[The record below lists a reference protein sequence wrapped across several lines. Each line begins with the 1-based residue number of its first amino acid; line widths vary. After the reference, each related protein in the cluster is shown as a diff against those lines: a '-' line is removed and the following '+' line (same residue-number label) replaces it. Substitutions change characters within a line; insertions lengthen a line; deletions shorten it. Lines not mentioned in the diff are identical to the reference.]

1 MDGGPGPWGTATGI
15 ASRESHAGECSGHAG
30 ECSGHAGE
38 CSGHAGEC
46 NRAKTQGT
54 SLDEPPDHGYLVG
67 AGVGS

>member
-30 ECSGHAGE
+30 EC
-38 CSGHAGEC
+38 
-46 NRAKTQGT
+46 NRAKTHGT